1 MEQGK
6 GMIRFFFVLL
16 VLVFLLQ
23 LFYMFPT
30 RKVEKRADEHAAMV
44 ATGIDDPIE
53 KHQVEKDAR
62 VAYLDSISDEVIFKV
77 PLIKEFTYN
86 DLKKR
91 QLALG
96 LDLKGGMSTV
106 LQVDLEDFLKALS
119 NNSRDPEF
127 LLAASNAKEAL
138 KNSQSDY
145 ITLFAEEFEK
155 TDSDKNLAAIF
166 MRNESLRDQINYETS
181 NAEVVR
187 IIRAQADET
196 VDRTYKRIKDRID
209 KFGVVQPNVFL
220 DKSRDLISVELPGV
234 SNPARAREYLQ
245 ASAKLEFWN
254 TYRIN
259 DGGIFEA
266 MVEADRRLKG
276 LDTTEV
282 PEVIQIDT
290 TPIYDDIGNI
300 IPDSFQL
307 DTNIIA
313 ADPFADQGPLLS
325 VLNLNRSMGDDQ
337 GIAYPLT
344 VIGATNRN
352 QKDHVMRML
361 NDEKVSGL
369 FPRDLKFLWSRS
381 PITVDGKKTK
391 EYELYMIRKDK
402 GKDVAPLEGDVV
414 TNAFHQLDQQ
424 SGEMAVSLKMNGK
437 GARIWGDMTTKA
449 NNDGNREIAIALDDE
464 VVSAPRVNVPIL
476 SGDSQ
481 ITGNFSIEEAR
492 DFANI
497 LQVGKLPAKTE
508 TIQESLVGPSLGA
521 ENINKSI
528 RSLVIG
534 LGLVLLFM
542 ALYYAGA
549 GIIAIIALL
558 LNLFFIFGSLA
569 SYGTVLTLPGIAG
582 IVLTI
587 GMAVDANVII
597 FERIREELH
606 AGKSLMIS
614 VADGFKH
621 SYSAI
626 IDANVTTLLT
636 AAVLAYFGLGPIKGF
651 AVVLIIGILCSLF
664 SAVLIGRLMIDWW
677 VSKGNKMSFWTPLS
691 KNVLKSI
698 NVDWVGKRKY
708 AYIISG
714 LIILAGVGSML
725 TRKFE
730 LGVDFKGGYSYNVTF
745 DPSVDIDENDL
756 RASLTDVFGS
766 SPVVKAVDAVNTY
779 NVTTSSMIEENT
791 SEADDIVM
799 RQLFDGVNAVAGGNL
814 DFDNFSNP
822 EGGNTHVTSSSK
834 VGPTIADDIQKSSIE
849 AGLIA
854 LLLIFFYILIRFS
867 SWEFSVGAIIALFH
881 DSLIVLS
888 MFSIF
893 HGIFPFSLEIDQAFI
908 AALLTV
914 IGYSMNDTVIVFDRI
929 REFLQTYLG
938 KTKKEVI
945 NLAINATLSR
955 TVITSLTTLFVVAVL
970 FVFGGASIKGF
981 SFALMIGV
989 LVGTYSSIFVATPV
1003 MYDISKRDLNL
1014 QKNAP
1019 AKKSKGFSKVSG

>member
-1 MEQGK
+1 
-6 GMIRFFFVLL
+6 
-16 VLVFLLQ
+16 
-23 LFYMFPT
+23 
-30 RKVEKRADEHAAMV
+30 
-44 ATGIDDPIE
+44 
-53 KHQVEKDAR
+53 
-62 VAYLDSISDEVIFKV
+62 
-77 PLIKEFTYN
+77 
-86 DLKKR
+86 
-91 QLALG
+91 
-96 LDLKGGMSTV
+96 
-106 LQVDLEDFLKALS
+106 
-119 NNSRDPEF
+119 
-127 LLAASNAKEAL
+127 
-138 KNSQSDY
+138 
-145 ITLFAEEFEK
+145 
-155 TDSDKNLAAIF
+155 
-166 MRNESLRDQINYETS
+166 
-181 NAEVVR
+181 
-187 IIRAQADET
+187 
-196 VDRTYKRIKDRID
+196 
-209 KFGVVQPNVFL
+209 
-220 DKSRDLISVELPGV
+220 
-234 SNPARAREYLQ
+234 
-245 ASAKLEFWN
+245 
-254 TYRIN
+254 
-259 DGGIFEA
+259 
-266 MVEADRRLKG
+266 
-276 LDTTEV
+276 
-282 PEVIQIDT
+282 
-290 TPIYDDIGNI
+290 
-300 IPDSFQL
+300 
-307 DTNIIA
+307 
-313 ADPFADQGPLLS
+313 
-325 VLNLNRSMGDDQ
+325 
-337 GIAYPLT
+337 
-344 VIGATNRN
+344 
-352 QKDHVMRML
+352 
-361 NDEKVSGL
+361 
-369 FPRDLKFLWSRS
+369 
-381 PITVDGKKTK
+381 
-391 EYELYMIRKDK
+391 
-402 GKDVAPLEGDVV
+402 
-414 TNAFHQLDQQ
+414 
-424 SGEMAVSLKMNGK
+424 
-437 GARIWGDMTTKA
+437 
-449 NNDGNREIAIALDDE
+449 
-464 VVSAPRVNVPIL
+464 
-476 SGDSQ
+476 
-481 ITGNFSIEEAR
+481 
-492 DFANI
+492 
-497 LQVGKLPAKTE
+497 
-508 TIQESLVGPSLGA
+508 
-521 ENINKSI
+521 
-528 RSLVIG
+528 
-534 LGLVLLFM
+534 
-542 ALYYAGA
+542 
-549 GIIAIIALL
+549 
-558 LNLFFIFGSLA
+558 
-569 SYGTVLTLPGIAG
+569 
-582 IVLTI
+582 
-587 GMAVDANVII
+587 
-597 FERIREELH
+597 
-606 AGKSLMIS
+606 MIS

-756 RASLTDVFGS
+756 RASLTDAFGS